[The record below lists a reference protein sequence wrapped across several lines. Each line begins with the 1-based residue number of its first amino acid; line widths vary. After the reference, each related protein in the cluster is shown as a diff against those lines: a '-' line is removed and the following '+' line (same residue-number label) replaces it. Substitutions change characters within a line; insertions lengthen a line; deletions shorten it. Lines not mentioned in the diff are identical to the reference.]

1 MSDSSAAAIRRFEAA
16 QGSIGGGGEAGV
28 CVCCSLRL
36 LHEDCHRARG
46 LQEVPDSTRRKR
58 GPSFLYLPAGNS
70 LGVRD
75 SLGQ

>member
-1 MSDSSAAAIRRFEAA
+1 MSESSATAIRRFEAA
-16 QGSIGGGGEAGV
+16 QGSNGGEAGV
-28 CVCCSLRL
+28 CVCCSLQL
-36 LHEDCHRARG
+36 LHEECHRARG